1 MLTVE
6 QFLARYPQ
14 PVPDSEHERIQAAL
28 DDAEIAVRVEA
39 GLSDDAPLPAALEP
53 IVLRVAIRTF
63 ANPLG
68 ISSETI
74 GDYTWRADN
83 RPVGTVLS
91 PDERAEIARVMGH
104 GGVVSVP
111 IRQHWTAS
119 DRSRLSAYGPPPPER
134 RRGDEVPWWR

>member
-1 MLTVE
+1 MLTVQ

-14 PVPDSEHERIQAAL
+14 PVPDSEHERVQAAL
-28 DDAEIAVRVEA
+28 EDAEIAVRVEA
-39 GLSDDAPLPAALEP
+39 GLSTDAPLPAALEP